1 MDAKRHK
8 RISKFLSLVLRHRPE
23 LIGIDLDG
31 QGWVSVQE
39 LLTHAHRQGT
49 RFSEAELRQVV
60 RESDK
65 QRFALS
71 DDGLLIRANQGH
83 SVSVDL
89 GLEPSSP
96 PEVLYHG
103 TVATFLTDIREKGLL
118 KGQRHHV
125 HLSPDKATA
134 TKVGSRRGKP
144 VILEIASQQMHA
156 DGLEFYLSTNGVWLT
171 DHVPPSYIFFPGD
184 N

>member
-23 LIGIDLDG
+23 LIGIELDA

-39 LLTHAHRQGT
+39 LLTQAHRQGT
-49 RFSEAELRQVV
+49 RFSEVELRQVV

-71 DDGLLIRANQGH
+71 EDGVMIRANQGH
-83 SVSVDL
+83 SVPVDL
-89 GLEPSSP
+89 ALERSVP
-96 PEVLYHG
+96 PEMLYHG
-103 TVATFLTDIREKGLL
+103 TVAIFLADIREKGLL
-118 KGQRHHV
+118 KGKRHHV
-125 HLSPDKATA
+125 HLSPDEATA

-144 VILEIASQQMHA
+144 VILQIASQRMHT
-156 DGLEFYLSTNGVWLT
+156 DGVEFYLSANGVWLT
-171 DHVPPSYIFFPGD
+171 EHVPSGYISFPGD
-184 N
+184 